1 MGYSAWF
8 DCSALHRFLASAGA
22 ETAWFDCEKVES
34 SEKVGA
40 GGFAVDLGQVEH
52 MERLVEIGTDH
63 DGSGLVGLATRL
75 VRNRLQ
81 QDSVMHN

>member
-40 GGFAVDLGQVEH
+40 GGFAVDLRQVEH
-52 MERLVEIGTDH
+52 CDRGLSARYRMFISGRWTYHGEARH
-63 DGSGLVGLATRL
+63 DR
-75 VRNRLQ
+75 
-81 QDSVMHN
+81 H